1 MKTELP
7 QDSPVCFHDFSVA
20 DESIAWSSC
29 SSAGLAS
36 SSIHG
41 AKLTLSLESTS
52 FRLHN
57 VALRFGI
64 YTFFWN
70 LFQSWKSPT
79 KPAYP
84 QLLVFLIDSNTPLL
98 DFFDVFRIAWVDII
112 FRQGRHYDLCPWTDA
127 VRMSQYRRIL
137 LIYYRP

>member
-64 YTFFWN
+64 YK
-70 LFQSWKSPT
+70 KSCHS
-79 KPAYP
+79 
-84 QLLVFLIDSNTPLL
+84 IDAGSITIPL
-98 DFFDVFRIAWVDII
+98 RNI
-112 FRQGRHYDLCPWTDA
+112 FMIEG
-127 VRMSQYRRIL
+127 
-137 LIYYRP
+137 

>member
-64 YTFFWN
+64 YNIFVGKICQPDKIRS
-70 LFQSWKSPT
+70 LFVYEST
-79 KPAYP
+79 
-84 QLLVFLIDSNTPLL
+84 
-98 DFFDVFRIAWVDII
+98 
-112 FRQGRHYDLCPWTDA
+112 
-127 VRMSQYRRIL
+127 
-137 LIYYRP
+137 

>member
-64 YTFFWN
+64 YNDFDIDNIRKTEF
-70 LFQSWKSPT
+70 PVDG
-79 KPAYP
+79 PAYWGH
-84 QLLVFLIDSNTPLL
+84 LWELRRKRTDSLACIGNSLPAL
-98 DFFDVFRIAWVDII
+98 DL
-112 FRQGRHYDLCPWTDA
+112 GNLEK
-127 VRMSQYRRIL
+127 
-137 LIYYRP
+137 

>member
-64 YTFFWN
+64 YMYPTGPSAPSPIRV
-70 LFQSWKSPT
+70 QPDGSHPT
-79 KPAYP
+79 KPKQKQVPSRPGAMP
-84 QLLVFLIDSNTPLL
+84 QHPPSRPSRVFDGSDAPRPAAMRGCRHHSQRGRFIR
-98 DFFDVFRIAWVDII
+98 FRA
-112 FRQGRHYDLCPWTDA
+112 
-127 VRMSQYRRIL
+127 
-137 LIYYRP
+137 

>member
-64 YTFFWN
+64 YMVSVDYNHDILSLLMKKAWFRGRRAPEVEN
-70 LFQSWKSPT
+70 LMIKF
-79 KPAYP
+79 
-84 QLLVFLIDSNTPLL
+84 V
-98 DFFDVFRIAWVDII
+98 
-112 FRQGRHYDLCPWTDA
+112 
-127 VRMSQYRRIL
+127 
-137 LIYYRP
+137 

>member
-64 YTFFWN
+64 YISISKNGWFSFPRMAGFH
-70 LFQSWKSPT
+70 FQVWP
-79 KPAYP
+79 
-84 QLLVFLIDSNTPLL
+84 
-98 DFFDVFRIAWVDII
+98 
-112 FRQGRHYDLCPWTDA
+112 
-127 VRMSQYRRIL
+127 
-137 LIYYRP
+137 

>member
-64 YTFFWN
+64 YKQSAVFFAKICLPEVSKMSPTAIVGSN
-70 LFQSWKSPT
+70 LFANFARK
-79 KPAYP
+79 
-84 QLLVFLIDSNTPLL
+84 
-98 DFFDVFRIAWVDII
+98 
-112 FRQGRHYDLCPWTDA
+112 
-127 VRMSQYRRIL
+127 
-137 LIYYRP
+137 

>member
-64 YTFFWN
+64 YNLLPALCKKISPGIDAGRYFFFYEHFTF
-70 LFQSWKSPT
+70 
-79 KPAYP
+79 
-84 QLLVFLIDSNTPLL
+84 
-98 DFFDVFRIAWVDII
+98 
-112 FRQGRHYDLCPWTDA
+112 
-127 VRMSQYRRIL
+127 
-137 LIYYRP
+137 

>member
-64 YTFFWN
+64 YIVD
-70 LFQSWKSPT
+70 KSTIAIETAPKT
-79 KPAYP
+79 E
-84 QLLVFLIDSNTPLL
+84 DS
-98 DFFDVFRIAWVDII
+98 V
-112 FRQGRHYDLCPWTDA
+112 HKK
-127 VRMSQYRRIL
+127 
-137 LIYYRP
+137 

>member
-64 YTFFWN
+64 YTKRQNGFRVAFD
-70 LFQSWKSPT
+70 KGGAGT
-79 KPAYP
+79 HR
-84 QLLVFLIDSNTPLL
+84 LIMP
-98 DFFDVFRIAWVDII
+98 
-112 FRQGRHYDLCPWTDA
+112 
-127 VRMSQYRRIL
+127 
-137 LIYYRP
+137 

>member
-64 YTFFWN
+64 YNKSEKIDCPPDNQSSVN
-70 LFQSWKSPT
+70 LK
-79 KPAYP
+79 
-84 QLLVFLIDSNTPLL
+84 I
-98 DFFDVFRIAWVDII
+98 
-112 FRQGRHYDLCPWTDA
+112 
-127 VRMSQYRRIL
+127 
-137 LIYYRP
+137 

>member
-64 YTFFWN
+64 YK
-70 LFQSWKSPT
+70 LFANPNK
-79 KPAYP
+79 
-84 QLLVFLIDSNTPLL
+84 D
-98 DFFDVFRIAWVDII
+98 
-112 FRQGRHYDLCPWTDA
+112 
-127 VRMSQYRRIL
+127 
-137 LIYYRP
+137 

>member
-52 FRLHN
+52 FRAPY

-64 YTFFWN
+64 YKLFLRIFASYVFPLRN
-70 LFQSWKSPT
+70 LCLTAFGSPFNR
-79 KPAYP
+79 
-84 QLLVFLIDSNTPLL
+84 LH
-98 DFFDVFRIAWVDII
+98 RIL
-112 FRQGRHYDLCPWTDA
+112 Y
-127 VRMSQYRRIL
+127 RIL
-137 LIYYRP
+137 LIALQWNGINQGE

>member
-64 YTFFWN
+64 YNPIIDILRHLIRNKN
-70 LFQSWKSPT
+70 LEFSQ
-79 KPAYP
+79 KPK
-84 QLLVFLIDSNTPLL
+84 
-98 DFFDVFRIAWVDII
+98 
-112 FRQGRHYDLCPWTDA
+112 
-127 VRMSQYRRIL
+127 
-137 LIYYRP
+137 